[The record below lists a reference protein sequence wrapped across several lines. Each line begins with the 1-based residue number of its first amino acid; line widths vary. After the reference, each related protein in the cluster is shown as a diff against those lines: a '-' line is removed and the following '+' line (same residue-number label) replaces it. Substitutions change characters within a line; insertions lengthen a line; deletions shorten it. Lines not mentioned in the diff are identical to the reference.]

1 MHLFGICNILTTF
14 AQNSSKMEKERTVI
28 HLEING
34 EHHYYGSVANIYE
47 FYTSEEL
54 GITYASLRNY
64 GLTSEHPYQNK
75 KCIIRKGVL
84 LSKSGNR
91 GIRKSKHDEWW

>member
-1 MHLFGICNILTTF
+1 
-14 AQNSSKMEKERTVI
+14 MENERTVI

-34 EHHYYGSVANIYE
+34 EHHYYGSIARMYE
-47 FYTSEEL
+47 DFSSDEL

-64 GLTSEHPYQNK
+64 GLSVEHPYINK
-75 KCIIRKGVL
+75 RCIIRKGVL

-91 GIRKSKHDEWW
+91 GIRKQHE

>member
-1 MHLFGICNILTTF
+1 
-14 AQNSSKMEKERTVI
+14 MEKERTVI

-34 EHHYYGSVANIYE
+34 EHHYYGSVANLYE

-64 GLTSEHPYQNK
+64 GLTCEHPYMNK

-91 GIRKSKHDEWW
+91 GIRKQTE

>member
-34 EHHYYGSVANIYE
+34 EHHYYGSVANMYE

-75 KCIIRKGVL
+75 RCIIRKGVL
-84 LSKSGNR
+84 LSKSGGR
-91 GIRKSKHDEWW
+91 GIRKSEQVE

>member
-1 MHLFGICNILTTF
+1 MLHLFGICNILTTF

-34 EHHYYGSVANIYE
+34 EHHYYGSVANMYE

-84 LSKSGNR
+84 LSKSGGR
-91 GIRKSKHDEWW
+91 GIRKSEQVE

>member
-1 MHLFGICNILTTF
+1 
-14 AQNSSKMEKERTVI
+14 MENERTVI

-34 EHHYYGSVANIYE
+34 EHHYYGSIARMYE
-47 FYTSEEL
+47 DYSGDEL

-64 GLTSEHPYQNK
+64 KLSSEHQYQNK
-75 KCIIRKGVL
+75 KCIVRKGEL

-91 GIRKSKHDEWW
+91 GIRKQ

>member
-1 MHLFGICNILTTF
+1 
-14 AQNSSKMEKERTVI
+14 MERERTVI

-34 EHHYYGSVANIYE
+34 KHYYYGSVANIYE
-47 FYTSEEL
+47 YFTSEEL

-64 GLTSEHPYQNK
+64 GLSIEKPYHNK

-84 LSKSGNR
+84 LSKSGGR
-91 GIRKSKHDEWW
+91 GIRKQQE

>member
-34 EHHYYGSVANIYE
+34 EHHYYGSVANMYE

-84 LSKSGNR
+84 LSKSGSR
-91 GIRKSKHDEWW
+91 GIRKSEQVE

>member
-1 MHLFGICNILTTF
+1 MHLFDICNILITF
-14 AQNSSKMEKERTVI
+14 ASKLKDMEKERTVI

-34 EHHYYGSVANIYE
+34 QHHYYGSVANMYE

-54 GITYASLRNY
+54 GITYASLRNF
-64 GLTSEHPYQNK
+64 GLSNEHPYKNK

-84 LSKSGNR
+84 LSKSGGR
-91 GIRKSKHDEWW
+91 GIRKSEQVE

>member
-1 MHLFGICNILTTF
+1 
-14 AQNSSKMEKERTVI
+14 MEKERTVI

-34 EHHYYGSVANIYE
+34 EHHYYGSVANMYE

-64 GLTSEHPYQNK
+64 GLSAERPYQNK

-91 GIRKSKHDEWW
+91 GIHKFEQVE